1 MAKIQSGATAD
12 EATVD
17 PVSKAIRVTLYDS
30 EGNEQTEA
38 GELMYF
44 SEINIDQTTAAAAG
58 SLVWALV
65 NGATKYME
73 VAFYALQ
80 LIFDGTTAAGIT
92 KHYQFVRFSGGNPTG
107 GVAITPMKQKSTD
120 AASTK
125 AFLAQLSTG
134 LGVAGLTFEPGFT
147 ALGIPLTLSGLSIP
161 IQLNLSGHPVIL
173 QPGEGFGIR
182 LVEAATIGMGI
193 SGVIH
198 WDELPL

>member
-30 EGNEQTEA
+30 GGNELTEA

-65 NGATKYME
+65 NGATKSIE

-80 LIFDGTTAAGIT
+80 LIFDGVAAAGVT
-92 KHYQFVRFSGGNPTG
+92 KHYQLVRFSGGNPTG
-107 GVAITPMKQKSTD
+107 GVAITPMKQKTSD

-134 LGVAGLTFEPGFT
+134 LGVAGITFEPGFT
-147 ALGIPLTLSGLSIP
+147 TLGIPLTLSGLSIP
-161 IQLNLSGHPVIL
+161 IQLDLGAHPVIL
-173 QPGEGFGIR
+173 LPGEGFGIR